1 MEHLLVFDFKVI
13 ADEIKNAKIC
23 NCHTLENKMSYLMGI
38 DLGTSSVKTIIMDLD
53 GNIVGLGQENY
64 DDAFEKYKLLY
75 LNNKNLFEKRLI

>member
-1 MEHLLVFDFKVI
+1 
-13 ADEIKNAKIC
+13 
-23 NCHTLENKMSYLMGI
+23 MSYLMGI

-75 LNNKNLFEKRLI
+75 LNNKNLFERRLI